1 MISLRPYQQQTIDDA
16 RSALQRVRSVLIQ
29 LPTGGGKTILAAFM
43 LGTARQRGRTAW
55 FIAHRDFLLEQTAQ
69 TFDNV
74 GIPYGFIAAGRPFN
88 PAHAVQI
95 VSIGTASRR
104 LDRLAP
110 PDIIV
115 WDEAHHITAAG
126 YRKIYQWA
134 ERSRHVGLSATPARL
149 DGKGLDEFFAEMVQG
164 PTVATLM
171 REGHLSQYRA
181 FAPSAPDV
189 SSVHTIAGDYNR
201 GELGTVMDDGQ
212 IIGDMVRHYRERA
225 DGLRAIYFA
234 VGVDHSK
241 HIAAVFCAAGIP
253 ATHLDG
259 NSTTSERRTAAIALA
274 DGSIKV
280 LSNAQI
286 LGEGFDIAAA
296 ADCDVTVECVGLARP
311 TKSLALHLQQ
321 VGRALRPK
329 EHPAIILDHAGNLL
343 RHGLPDDDRTWSL
356 RGIDRRSKASREGSA
371 VTQCGSC
378 FGVHRAGLMACP
390 YCGAG
395 RVLQAREVDEVAGEL
410 REIDRAAIRDRE
422 RAQAETARA
431 EQDACRTTAELIQ
444 LGRKRSYKNPGWWA
458 IKIMRGREG
467 KVNVRQLARETGLH
481 HATID
486 YHMKNGSAP
495 SDADEA
501 KQWALEFKSDRESKI
516 SLREL
521 GRRIGTDGGIVA
533 RWARVE
539 GMPVDSYDS
548 AMEWIRQ
555 NKQPEA
561 ANG

>member
-1 MISLRPYQQQTIDDA
+1 MIQLRPYQQQTIDDA
-16 RSALQRVRSVLIQ
+16 RSALTRVRSVLIQ

-74 GIPYGFIAAGRPFN
+74 GVPYGFIAAGRPFN

-104 LDRLAP
+104 LDRLTP

-115 WDEAHHITAAG
+115 WDEAHHIAAAG

-134 ERSRHVGLSATPARL
+134 AKSRHVGLSATPARL

-181 FAPSAPDV
+181 FAPSVPDV
-189 SSVHTIAGDYNR
+189 SSVYTIAGDYNR
-201 GELGTVMDDGQ
+201 GELGHVMDDGQ

-241 HIAAVFCAAGIP
+241 HIAGTFEASGIAAR
-253 ATHLDG
+253 HLDG
-259 NSTTSERRTAAIALA
+259 NSSTAERRQAAIAFA
-274 DGSIKV
+274 HGDIKV
-280 LSNAQI
+280 LSNVD
-286 LGEGFDIAAA
+286 LFGEGYDLSAQ

-329 EHPAIILDHAGNLL
+329 HDPAIILDHAGNLL

-356 RGIDRRSKASREGSA
+356 RGIDRRKAASREGPP

-378 FGVHRAGLMACP
+378 FGVHRAGLMECP
-390 YCGAG
+390 YCGVG
-395 RVLQAREVDEVAGEL
+395 RIMEAREVEEVAGEL
-410 REIDRAAIRDRE
+410 LEIDRAAILAKEIERKGRE
-422 RAQAETARA
+422 SA
-431 EQDACRTTAELIQ
+431 EQFAARTTADLVQ
-444 LGRKRSYKNPGWWA
+444 LARRRGYKNPGFWA
-458 IKIMRGREG
+458 INVMKGR
-467 KVNVRQLARETGLH
+467 
-481 HATID
+481 
-486 YHMKNGSAP
+486 
-495 SDADEA
+495 A
-501 KQWALEFKSDRESKI
+501 KH
-516 SLREL
+516 
-521 GRRIGTDGGIVA
+521 G
-533 RWARVE
+533 
-539 GMPVDSYDS
+539 
-548 AMEWIRQ
+548 
-555 NKQPEA
+555 
-561 ANG
+561 